1 MPFSHREFNAFIHAN
16 EFCRLLYD
24 FLEDNQDQA
33 LYKDND
39 DLLTILYEAYRIS
52 GGIMRQAASGCHID
66 DYIKYVRAEYEG
78 MTNVI
83 LSTVWAILS
92 LQSNIAQSLRPAV
105 CTLRNVVYGDKF
117 FRLINRFVS
126 SVKRSERHL
135 EIQFPHDM
143 LIIDSDSVSAEESM
157 AQAHQAVESI
167 KAKTDTSIQ
176 QTLIFPHVEQFNNNP
191 DKVINQI
198 KNK

>member
-1 MPFSHREFNAFIHAN
+1 
-16 EFCRLLYD
+16 
-24 FLEDNQDQA
+24 
-33 LYKDND
+33 
-39 DLLTILYEAYRIS
+39 
-52 GGIMRQAASGCHID
+52 
-66 DYIKYVRAEYEG
+66 

-83 LSTVWAILS
+83 LATVWAILS
-92 LQSNIAQSLRPAV
+92 LQSNIVQSLRPAV
-105 CTLRNVVYGDKF
+105 CTLRNVVDSDKF

>member
-1 MPFSHREFNAFIHAN
+1 MLIKLTLRAGKGRTVPEFDGYFIGYEIAVMVVAY
-16 EFCRLLYD
+16 FIVFAC
-24 FLEDNQDQA
+24 FLVV
-33 LYKDND
+33 
-39 DLLTILYEAYRIS
+39 YR
-52 GGIMRQAASGCHID
+52 GIAPI
-66 DYIKYVRAEYEG
+66 
-78 MTNVI
+78 
-83 LSTVWAILS
+83 
-92 LQSNIAQSLRPAV
+92 AV
-105 CTLRNVVYGDKF
+105 CTLRNVVDGDNF

-135 EIQFPHDM
+135 EILFPNDM

-157 AQAHQAVESI
+157 AQAHQTVESI